1 MAWVCESVKERNK
14 VYVRLRVSESMSF
27 VPIEAKDGKF
37 QNPGN
42 VLHQF
47 FFKLHVNLQLSEF

>member
-42 VLHQF
+42 VLHR
-47 FFKLHVNLQLSEF
+47 FFKIACQFAIK